1 MIPLVLV
8 LALLFGRSAFAM
20 GVVAPAVRVKRRVW
34 PFILGPISGLLS
46 GVGAGVLLQQYAIVD
61 PTRTYAIIYVAGGF
75 LFGLAV
81 PLLRRS
87 LYR

>member
-1 MIPLVLV
+1 VGPLSGVLT
-8 LALLFGRSAFAM
+8 
-20 GVVAPAVRVKRRVW
+20 
-34 PFILGPISGLLS
+34 
-46 GVGAGVLLQQYAIVD
+46 GVGAGVLLQQYAIVY

-87 LYR
+87 FSR